1 MPALT
6 EGESSG
12 KSRDVQGSLTLGG
25 SEGVLAYD
33 RRFFPR
39 GGQGVNFFWRNAEKS
54 CFGLIWTKLT
64 LI

>member
-12 KSRDVQGSLTLGG
+12 KSRDVQGSSTLEG

-39 GGQGVNFFWRNAEKS
+39 GGGGSGGQFFM
-54 CFGLIWTKLT
+54 TKCGKILFWPY
-64 LI
+64 LN